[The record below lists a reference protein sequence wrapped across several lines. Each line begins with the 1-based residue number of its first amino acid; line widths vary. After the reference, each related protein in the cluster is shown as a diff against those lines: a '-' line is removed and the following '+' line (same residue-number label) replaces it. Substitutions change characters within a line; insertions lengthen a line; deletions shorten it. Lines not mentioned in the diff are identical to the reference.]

1 LLGLES
7 LFIGIVRCIHP
18 LDALLDS
25 IHDSL
30 LVFLGDLLTELL
42 LVGYSVLHRVEVVLE
57 RVLGFHLALHLFVLL
72 SELLSLFDHAI
83 NFVLVETSLVVGDG
97 DLLLL
102 ASTLVLGTHIE
113 DTVGIDLEGH
123 IDLRDATRSR
133 RDS

>member
-1 LLGLES
+1 MTRWSLTGVSTRSTSTLTTRGATPRRSTTSTIQLGDDRVADALNLLLLGLES

-57 RVLGFHLALHLFVLL
+57 R
-72 SELLSLFDHAI
+72 
-83 NFVLVETSLVVGDG
+83 
-97 DLLLL
+97 
-102 ASTLVLGTHIE
+102 
-113 DTVGIDLEGH
+113 
-123 IDLRDATRSR
+123 
-133 RDS
+133 